1 MLNSYIKLLKHAT
14 EALTN
19 VGGSNA
25 GAAEYFQAV
34 GYEFVIIAIGLLY
47 LAGIAAIV
55 AVPVLVF
62 RQGVYKGGFA
72 SKTLKKF
79 SEIVLDCDK
88 AKGEYHRLCSSF
100 ESSKKE
106 SRIEAYEKLCTL
118 LTKYCNAFTPLNWY
132 ECIPGD
138 TIEDKRRF
146 LKEDKHFSNILQ
158 SLPSLPPCL
167 IGDASFNSVIRP
179 DEFYYMTHSDKWA
192 SVFADRVKELYP
204 SDTDYRHDLRR
215 FQIRCKIIP
224 AIVLV
229 LYAIFMLPLCLMF
242 F

>member
-1 MLNSYIKLLKHAT
+1 MLNSYIKLLQHAT

-34 GYEFVIIAIGLLY
+34 GYEFLVIGLGFLY
-47 LAGIAAIV
+47 LAGIVAIV
-55 AVPVLVF
+55 AIPVLVF

-79 SEIVLDCDK
+79 SKIVLDCDQ
-88 AKGEYHRLCSSF
+88 ASGERYRLLRSF
-100 ESSKKE
+100 ESSEKK

-118 LTKYCNAFTPLNWY
+118 LTKYCKTFTALNWY
-132 ECIPGD
+132 DCVPGD

-146 LKEDKHFSNILQ
+146 LKEDKHFSSISQ
-158 SLPSLPPCL
+158 DLPSLPPYF

-179 DEFYYMTHSDKWA
+179 DVFYYMTRPDKWTT
-192 SVFADRVKELYP
+192 VFTDRVKELYP
-204 SDTDYRHDLRR
+204 LAADYRHDLRR

-224 AIVLV
+224 AVVLV

>member
-1 MLNSYIKLLKHAT
+1 MLNSYIKLLQHAT

-34 GYEFVIIAIGLLY
+34 GYEFLVIGLGFLY
-47 LAGIAAIV
+47 LAGIVAIV
-55 AVPVLVF
+55 AIPVLVF

-79 SEIVLDCDK
+79 SKIVLDCDQ
-88 AKGEYHRLCSSF
+88 ASGERYRLLRSF
-100 ESSKKE
+100 ESSEKK

-118 LTKYCNAFTPLNWY
+118 LTKYCKTFTALNWY
-132 ECIPGD
+132 DCVPGD

-146 LKEDKHFSNILQ
+146 LKEDKHFSSILQ
-158 SLPSLPPCL
+158 SLPSLPYCFTGDTSFKYL
-167 IGDASFNSVIRP
+167 IHP
-179 DEFYYMTHSDKWA
+179 DVFYYMTRPDKWT
-192 SVFADRVKELYP
+192 SVFTDRVKELYP
-204 SDTDYRHDLRR
+204 SDTDYRRDLRR

-224 AIVLV
+224 AVVLV

>member
-1 MLNSYIKLLKHAT
+1 MLNSYIKLLQHAT

-34 GYEFVIIAIGLLY
+34 GYEFVVIAIGLLY
-47 LAGIAAIV
+47 LAGIVAIV
-55 AVPVLVF
+55 AIPVLVF
-62 RQGVYKGGFA
+62 QHGVYKGGFA
-72 SKTLKKF
+72 PKTLKKF
-79 SEIVLDCDK
+79 SEIVLDGYQ
-88 AKGEYHRLCSSF
+88 ANGERYRLCNSF
-100 ESSKKE
+100 VSSKKE

-118 LTKYCNAFTPLNWY
+118 LTKYCKAFTPLNWY
-132 ECIPGD
+132 DCVPGD

-146 LKEDKHFSNILQ
+146 LKEDKHFSSLFQ
-158 SLPSLPPCL
+158 CLPSLPRCL
-167 IGDASFNSVIRP
+167 IGDAAFKYLICP
-179 DEFYYMTHSDKWA
+179 DEFYYMTHPDKWA
-192 SVFADRVKELYP
+192 SVFTDRVKELYP
-204 SDTDYRHDLRR
+204 LDTDYRRDLRR

-229 LYAIFMLPLCLMF
+229 LYVIFILPLCLMF

>member
-1 MLNSYIKLLKHAT
+1 MLNSYIKLLKQAT

-25 GAAEYFQAV
+25 GATEYFQAV
-34 GYEFVIIAIGLLY
+34 GYEFIIIAVGLLY
-47 LAGIAAIV
+47 LAMIAAIV
-55 AVPVLVF
+55 AIPVLVF

-88 AKGEYHRLCSSF
+88 AKCEYHRLCSSF

-146 LKEDKHFSNILQ
+146 LKEDKHFSNILL
-158 SLPSLPPCL
+158 SLPSLPPCIL
-167 IGDASFNSVIRP
+167 GDASFAYLICQDV
-179 DEFYYMTHSDKWA
+179 FYYMTHPNEWT
-192 SVFADRVKELYP
+192 SVFTDRVKELYP
-204 SDTDYRHDLRR
+204 TDTDYRRDLRSFR
-215 FQIRCKIIP
+215 IRCKVIP

-229 LYAIFMLPLCLMF
+229 LYAIFMLPLCLMLF
-242 F
+242 

>member
-34 GYEFVIIAIGLLY
+34 GYEFVIIA
-47 LAGIAAIV
+47 
-55 AVPVLVF
+55 VPVLVF
-62 RQGVYKGGFA
+62 YYGIHKGGLA

-79 SEIVLDCDK
+79 SEIVLDSYQ
-88 AKGEYHRLCSSF
+88 ANGERYRLCSSF
-100 ESSKKE
+100 VTSNKE

-118 LTKYCNAFTPLNWY
+118 LTKYCKEFTALNWY
-132 ECIPGD
+132 DCVPGD
-138 TIEDKRRF
+138 TLEDKRRF

-158 SLPSLPPCL
+158 GLPSLPHCL
-167 IGDASFNSVIRP
+167 IGDASFKYLICP
-179 DEFYYMTHSDKWA
+179 DVFYYMTHPKRST
-192 SVFADRVKELYP
+192 SVFTDRVKELYP
-204 SDTDYRHDLRR
+204 TDADYRRDLRS
-215 FQIRCKIIP
+215 FQIKCK
-224 AIVLV
+224 AILVIALV

>member
-1 MLNSYIKLLKHAT
+1 MLNSYIKLLQHAT
-14 EALTN
+14 EAMTN

-47 LAGIAAIV
+47 LAGIVAIV
-55 AVPVLVF
+55 AIPVLVF
-62 RQGVYKGGFA
+62 RHGVYKGGFA

-79 SEIVLDCDK
+79 SEIVLDCYQATD
-88 AKGEYHRLCSSF
+88 ERHRLWSSF

-106 SRIEAYEKLCTL
+106 SRIEAYENLCML
-118 LTKYCNAFTPLNWY
+118 LTKYCKAFTPLNWY
-132 ECIPGD
+132 DCVPGD

-146 LKEDKHFSNILQ
+146 LKEDEHFSSVLQ
-158 SLPSLPPCL
+158 NLPSLPFCI
-167 IGDASFNSVIRP
+167 IGDGSFKYLIDP
-179 DEFYYMTHSDKWA
+179 DKFYYMTHPNKWT
-192 SVFADRVKELYP
+192 SVFTDRVKELHP
-204 SDTDYRHDLRR
+204 ADTDYLRDLRN

-224 AIVLV
+224 ATVLV
-229 LYAIFMLPLCLMF
+229 LYAIFLLPLCLMF

>member
-1 MLNSYIKLLKHAT
+1 MINSYIKLLKQAT

-34 GYEFVIIAIGLLY
+34 GYEFVIIAVGLLY
-47 LAGIAAIV
+47 LAGIAAVV
-55 AVPVLVF
+55 AIPVLVF

-79 SEIVLDCDK
+79 SEIVLDCDQ
-88 AKGEYHRLCSSF
+88 AKCECYRLRSSF

-132 ECIPGD
+132 DCIPGD

-146 LKEDKHFSNILQ
+146 LKEDKHFSSILQ
-158 SLPSLPPCL
+158 SLPFLPCYF
-167 IGDASFNSVIRP
+167 IGNASFKNVICP
-179 DEFYYMTHSDKWA
+179 DVFYSMTHPNEWT
-192 SVFADRVKELYP
+192 SVFTDRVKELYP
-204 SDTDYRHDLRR
+204 TYTNYRRDLRSFR
-215 FQIRCKIIP
+215 IRCKVIP

>member
-1 MLNSYIKLLKHAT
+1 MLNSYIKLLKYAA
-14 EALTN
+14 EAITN
-19 VGGSNA
+19 VSRSNA

-88 AKGEYHRLCSSF
+88 AKGEYRRLCSSF

-106 SRIEAYEKLCTL
+106 
-118 LTKYCNAFTPLNWY
+118 
-132 ECIPGD
+132 
-138 TIEDKRRF
+138 
-146 LKEDKHFSNILQ
+146 
-158 SLPSLPPCL
+158 
-167 IGDASFNSVIRP
+167 
-179 DEFYYMTHSDKWA
+179 
-192 SVFADRVKELYP
+192 
-204 SDTDYRHDLRR
+204 
-215 FQIRCKIIP
+215 
-224 AIVLV
+224 
-229 LYAIFMLPLCLMF
+229 
-242 F
+242 